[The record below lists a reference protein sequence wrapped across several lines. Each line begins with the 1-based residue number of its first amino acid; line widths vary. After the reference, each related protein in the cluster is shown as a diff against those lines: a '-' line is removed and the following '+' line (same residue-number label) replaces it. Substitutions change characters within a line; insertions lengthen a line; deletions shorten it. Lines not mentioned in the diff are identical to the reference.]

1 MPFWFEYIVP
11 SILLGHNPL
20 VVAHG
25 NSLRG
30 IIKEIKG
37 MSEDEI
43 LEYNIP
49 TGVPL
54 VIEFDKDMNIIDDYF
69 MLDEEEVK
77 KR

>member
-1 MPFWFEYIVP
+1 M
-11 SILLGHNPL
+11 
-20 VVAHG
+20 AHG

-37 MSEDEI
+37 MSEEEI

-54 VIEFDKDMNIIDDYF
+54 IVEFDKDMNIIDDYF
-69 MLDEEEVK
+69 LLDEEELQ
-77 KR
+77 KRQNAVANQGKALQTA

>member
-1 MPFWFEYIVP
+1 M
-11 SILLGHNPL
+11 
-20 VVAHG
+20 AHG

-37 MSEDEI
+37 MSEEEI

-54 VIEFDKDMNIIDDYF
+54 IVEFDKDMNIIDDYF
-69 MLDEEEVK
+69 LLDEEELQ
-77 KR
+77 KRQNAVANQGKAL